1 MKGQYWGLLLD
12 IVGVAQAQPSSRK
25 EKRAE
30 QETIVTCFMLGFI
43 HGLDM
48 QVVQEPTWQKSR
60 CGCGAASGR
69 GHPG

>member
-1 MKGQYWGLLLD
+1 MTPMEDGMKGQYWGLLLD

-43 HGLDM
+43 HGLDL
-48 QVVQEPTWQKSR
+48 QYTLQS
-60 CGCGAASGR
+60 
-69 GHPG
+69 